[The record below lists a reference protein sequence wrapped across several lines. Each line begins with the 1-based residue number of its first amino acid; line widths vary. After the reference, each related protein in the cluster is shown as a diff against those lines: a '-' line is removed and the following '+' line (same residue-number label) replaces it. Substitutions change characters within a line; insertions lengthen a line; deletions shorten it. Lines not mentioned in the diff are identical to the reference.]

1 MEKNIKF
8 SRGEELANAISHFS
22 GALLAV
28 VGLVL
33 MVHFSIVNGN
43 GWHVVST
50 SIFGSSMIV
59 LYISSTMTHILPMGR
74 AKDRFFNFDRIAI
87 YLLIAGTY
95 TPIALLTLHGPLGWV
110 IFGIE
115 WGLAIVGTLM
125 ILTRPGDYNTGV
137 NTFYVVSYAVM
148 GWLILIAIVP
158 ILNTLP
164 LMGTLWI
171 LIGGVCYTL
180 GILFFKIIKFPYH
193 HLVWHM
199 LVLAGTIS
207 HFFAVFFY
215 MIPR

>member
-28 VGLVL
+28 AGLIL
-33 MVHFSIVNGN
+33 MLHFSIVKGN
-43 GWHVVST
+43 AWHVVST
-50 SIFGSSMIV
+50 SVFGASMIV
-59 LYISSTMTHILPMGR
+59 LYLSSTMTHILPMGR

-95 TPIALLTLHGPLGWV
+95 TPIALITLNGPLGWV

-115 WGLAIVGTLM
+115 WGLALLGTIM
-125 ILTRPGDYNTGV
+125 ILSRPGDFNTGV
-137 NTFYVVSYAVM
+137 STFYVVSYAVM
-148 GWLILIAIVP
+148 GWLMLIAIVP
-158 ILNTLP
+158 IMNTLP
-164 LMGTLWI
+164 LMGTVWI
-171 LIGGVCYTL
+171 LIGGLCYTL
-180 GILFFKIIKFPYH
+180 GILFFKLIKFPYH
-193 HLVWHM
+193 HLVWHL
-199 LVLAGTIS
+199 LVLAGSIS

>member
-1 MEKNIKF
+1 MEKNINF

-137 NTFYVVSYAVM
+137 STFYVVSYAVM
-148 GWLILIAIVP
+148 GWLMLIAIVP
-158 ILNTLP
+158 IMNALP

-180 GILFFKIIKFPYH
+180 GILFFKVIKFPYH

-199 LVLAGTIS
+199 FVLAGTIS

>member
-1 MEKNIKF
+1 MENNIKF

-28 VGLVL
+28 AALVL
-33 MVHFSIVNGN
+33 MVHFSIVNGT

-180 GILFFKIIKFPYH
+180 GILFFKVIKFPYH

-199 LVLAGTIS
+199 FVLAGTIS

>member
-28 VGLVL
+28 AGLVL
-33 MVHFSIVNGN
+33 MLHFSIVNGN

-50 SIFGSSMIV
+50 SIFGASMIV

-95 TPIALLTLHGPLGWV
+95 TPIALLTLHGPLGWI

-115 WGLAIVGTLM
+115 WGLALIGTIM

-137 NTFYVVSYAVM
+137 STFYVVSYAVM
-148 GWLILIAIVP
+148 GWLLLIAIVP
-158 ILNTLP
+158 IMNALP
-164 LMGTLWI
+164 LMGTVWI
-171 LIGGVCYTL
+171 LIGGLCYTI
-180 GILFFKIIKFPYH
+180 GILFFKVIKFPYH
-193 HLVWHM
+193 HLVWH
-199 LVLAGTIS
+199 LFVLAGTIS
-207 HFFAVFFY
+207 HFIAVFFY
-215 MIPR
+215 MIPM

>member
-8 SRGEELANAISHFS
+8 SRGEELANAISHLL

-137 NTFYVVSYAVM
+137 STFYVVSYAVM

-180 GILFFKIIKFPYH
+180 GILFFKVIKFPYH

>member
-1 MEKNIKF
+1 MERNIKF
-8 SRGEELANAISHFS
+8 SRGEELANAASHFF

-28 VGLVL
+28 TGLVL
-33 MVHFSIVNGN
+33 MVHFSIIRGDA
-43 GWHVVST
+43 WHVVST
-50 SIFGSSMIV
+50 SVFGVSMIV
-59 LYISSTMTHILPMGR
+59 LYLSSTMTHILPMGR
-74 AKDRFFNFDRIAI
+74 AKDRFFNLDRIAI

-115 WGLAIVGTLM
+115 WGMALLGTIM
-125 ILTRPGDYNTGV
+125 ILTRPGDFNGGV
-137 NTFYVVSYAVM
+137 STFYVISYAVM

-158 ILNTLP
+158 VLNTLP

-171 LIGGVCYTL
+171 LIGGACYTL
-180 GILFFKIIKFPYH
+180 GILFFKVIRFPYH

-199 LVLAGTIS
+199 LVLAGTVS

-215 MIPR
+215 MIPK

>member
-50 SIFGSSMIV
+50 SIFGTSMIV

-137 NTFYVVSYAVM
+137 STFYIVSYAVM
-148 GWLILIAIVP
+148 GWLMLIAIVP
-158 ILNTLP
+158 IMNALP

-171 LIGGVCYTL
+171 LIGGVCYTI
-180 GILFFKIIKFPYH
+180 GILFFKVIKFPYH

-199 LVLAGTIS
+199 FVLAGTVS

>member
-8 SRGEELANAISHFS
+8 SRKEELANAISHFS

-28 VGLVL
+28 AGLVL
-33 MVHFSIVNGN
+33 MVRFSIMYGN

-50 SIFGSSMIV
+50 SVFGASMIV
-59 LYISSTMTHILPMGR
+59 LYLSSTLTHILPMGK
-74 AKDRFFNFDRIAI
+74 AKDLFFNIDRIAI
-87 YLLIAGTY
+87 YILIAGTY

-115 WGLAIVGTLM
+115 WGLAIVGTVM
-125 ILTRPGDYNTGV
+125 ILSRPGDYKTGV

-158 ILNTLP
+158 VMNTLP

-171 LIGGVCYTL
+171 LIGGVCYSL
-180 GILFFKIIKFPYH
+180 GILFFKVIKFPYH

>member
-8 SRGEELANAISHFS
+8 SRGEELANAISHFL

-28 VGLVL
+28 AGLVL
-33 MVHFSIVNGN
+33 MLHFSIVKGN

-50 SIFGSSMIV
+50 SVFGASMIV

-95 TPIALLTLHGPLGWV
+95 TPIALITLNGPMGWV

-115 WGLAIVGTLM
+115 WGLALLGTIM
-125 ILTRPGDYNTGV
+125 ILSRPGDFNTGV
-137 NTFYVVSYAVM
+137 STFYVVSYAVM
-148 GWLILIAIVP
+148 GWLMLIAIVP
-158 ILNTLP
+158 IMNALP
-164 LMGTLWI
+164 VMGTVWI
-171 LIGGVCYTL
+171 LIGGLCYTL
-180 GILFFKIIKFPYH
+180 GILFFKLIKFPYH
-193 HLVWHM
+193 HLVWHLM
-199 LVLAGTIS
+199 VLAGSIS

>member
-28 VGLVL
+28 AGLVL
-33 MVHFSIVNGN
+33 MLHFSIVKGN

-50 SIFGSSMIV
+50 SVFGASMIV
-59 LYISSTMTHILPMGR
+59 LYLSSAMTHILPMGR
-74 AKDRFFNFDRIAI
+74 AKDWFFNFDRIAI

-95 TPIALLTLHGPLGWV
+95 TPIALITLNGPMGWV

-115 WGLAIVGTLM
+115 WGLALLGTIM
-125 ILTRPGDYNTGV
+125 ILSRPGDFNTGV
-137 NTFYVVSYAVM
+137 STFYVVSYAVM

-158 ILNTLP
+158 VMNTLP
-164 LMGTLWI
+164 LMGTVWI
-171 LIGGVCYTL
+171 LIGGLCYTL
-180 GILFFKIIKFPYH
+180 GILFFKVIKFPYH
-193 HLVWHM
+193 HLVWHL

>member
-1 MEKNIKF
+1 MGKNNKF
-8 SRGEELANAISHFS
+8 SRGEELANAISHLV

-28 VGLVL
+28 AGLVL

-50 SIFGSSMIV
+50 SVFGASMIN
-59 LYISSTMTHILPMGR
+59 I
-74 AKDRFFNFDRIAI
+74 DRIAI
-87 YLLIAGTY
+87 YILIAGTY
-95 TPIALLTLHGPLGWV
+95 TPIALLTIHGPMGWV

-115 WGLAIVGTLM
+115 WGLAIVGTVM
-125 ILTRPGDYNTGV
+125 ILSRPGDYRTGV
-137 NTFYVVSYAVM
+137 NAFYVVSYAVM

-158 ILNTLP
+158 VINTLP

-171 LIGGVCYTL
+171 LIGGSCYTL
-180 GILFFKIIKFPYH
+180 GILFFKVIKFPYH